1 MISMTNIFT
10 PIEEALEA
18 YKNGEFLIVMDDE
31 DRENEGD
38 LIMAA
43 ELITQE
49 KNGIFS
55 SLFFRLCLCSIK

>member
-31 DRENEGD
+31 DREKEGD
-38 LIMAA
+38 LI
-43 ELITQE
+43 
-49 KNGIFS
+49 S
-55 SLFFRLCLCSIK
+55 